1 MVGWTGGGLDTNY
14 PWKDDTGIDWEQT
27 PGIDSG
33 DLKGP
38 STPLGRGDNKEFAKK
53 FLEAFT
59 KGLSTLD
66 RSKYRKR
73 AEGEDDFTMTRPV
86 VSGGT
91 AVTGGMDNELL
102 TIFPTSTA
110 GGAMQFE
117 TPGSPGIAS
126 TLAGVAAPM
135 AAFIPGAGPFISAG
149 LTGLSR
155 TGW

>member
-1 MVGWTGGGLDTNY
+1 MTGWTGGRLDTNY
-14 PWKDDTGIDWEQT
+14 NWKDDSGIDWSQV
-27 PGIDSG
+27 PGIDSSG
-33 DLKGP
+33 LEGP
-38 STPLGRGDNKEFAKK
+38 STPLSKGDRSEFAKK

-66 RSKYRKR
+66 RGKYRKR
-73 AEGEDDFTMTRPV
+73 AEEGDFTMTKPAV
-86 VSGGT
+86 AGGT

-102 TIFPTSTA
+102 TIFPPSIA
-110 GGAMQFE
+110 GGAMEFE
-117 TPGSPGIAS
+117 TPGSRGLAS

-135 AAFIPGAGPFISAG
+135 AAFIPGAGPFVSAG